1 MKKLSKEE
9 RLIYKEEQKEK
20 RLLKL
25 QQALIV
31 WSLKGSGLAFAGL
44 WICLLVFNKL
54 ILGQESRVILSLIG
68 SSGLGLILGIVLYR
82 TIKMKLQAKI
92 VAAEVVS
99 ELEAVGKNPL
109 GGLFAKLLYI
119 SMPIIM
125 LSLVGYGVAS
135 YVGSFSTV
143 MLQLLVAGLGV
154 IPYAIGEYIGW
165 EMKKENVYKERLGN
179 NDLIVESVVEQVKGY
194 VTQ

>member
-1 MKKLSKEE
+1 MKTLSREE
-9 RLIYKEEQKEK
+9 RITYKEEQKEK

-25 QQALIV
+25 QQLLIV
-31 WSLKGSGLAFAGL
+31 WSLKGAGLVFAGA

-54 ILGQESRVILSLIG
+54 ILGQETKVILSLVG
-68 SSGLGLILGIVLYR
+68 SSGLGVILLIVLYR

-92 VAAEVVS
+92 IASEVAS

-119 SMPIIM
+119 SSPVMI
-125 LSLVGYGVAS
+125 LSLLSYGIVS

-143 MLQLLVAGLGV
+143 MLQLLGAGLGV

-165 EMKKENVYKERLGN
+165 EMKKENVYTDRLSN
-179 NDLIVESVVEQVKGY
+179 NELIVDSVVEKVSGY
-194 VTQ
+194 TTQ

>member
-119 SMPIIM
+119 SMPIII
-125 LSLVGYGVAS
+125 LSLVGYGVSS

>member
-9 RLIYKEEQKEK
+9 KVIYKEEQKEK

-25 QQALIV
+25 KQSLIV
-31 WSLKGSGLAFAGL
+31 WSLKGSGLAFAGV
-44 WICLLVFNKL
+44 WISLLAYNKL
-54 ILGQESRVILSLIG
+54 VLGQEPKVIISLVG
-68 SSGLGLILGIVLYR
+68 SSGLGLILGILLYR

-92 VAAEVVS
+92 IAAEVVS

-119 SMPIIM
+119 SMPVLI
-125 LSLVGYGVAS
+125 LSLVGYGISS
-135 YVGSFSTV
+135 YVGSFSIV
-143 MLQLLVAGLGV
+143 MLQLLVAVLGV

-179 NDLIVESVVEQVKGY
+179 NELIVESVVEQVKGY